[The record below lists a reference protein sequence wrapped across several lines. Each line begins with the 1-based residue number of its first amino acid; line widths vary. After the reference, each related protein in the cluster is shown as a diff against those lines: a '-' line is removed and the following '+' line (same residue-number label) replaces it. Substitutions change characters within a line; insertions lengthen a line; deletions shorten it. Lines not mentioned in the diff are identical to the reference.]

1 MLNRKKSPSR
11 QGRALRN
18 IERPQSF
25 TAMMKCVLLALPFT
39 VLLGALLLCTL
50 TALLLLT
57 KNPIHYTRP
66 LGILCLYL
74 TAALGGMLATRLYG
88 RRAPLLCGLTL
99 GALLMLCLGL
109 PALFLPQSSG
119 NAAAALLMR
128 LLMPVASLAGALFA
142 TRKRK
147 MRRSRAHK
155 RGRT

>member
-74 TAALGGMLATRLYG
+74 TAAFGGMLATRLYA

-99 GALLMLCLGL
+99 GLLLMLCLGV
-109 PALFLPQSSG
+109 PALFLLHSG
-119 NAAAALLMR
+119 TNAAMALLMR
-128 LLMPVASLAGALFA
+128 LAIPLASLLGAFFA
-142 TRKRK
+142 ARKRK
-147 MRRSRAHK
+147 MRRHRAHK
-155 RGRT
+155 R